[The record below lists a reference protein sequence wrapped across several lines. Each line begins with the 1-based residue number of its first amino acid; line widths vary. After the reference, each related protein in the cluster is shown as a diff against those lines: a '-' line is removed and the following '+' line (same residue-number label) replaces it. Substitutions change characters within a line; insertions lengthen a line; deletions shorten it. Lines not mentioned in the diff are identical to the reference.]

1 MSTDES
7 PDDADQLAPP
17 PADLAPD
24 TLAESVGDRPLQ
36 SFAEI
41 TSTEA
46 EALRWVRQGAPPG
59 ALVVAGHQASPR
71 GRSGLSWGDLL
82 ERGHGLGFSLVL
94 ADDTGGEGAG
104 WRYLAGL
111 LGLVEGLDDKA
122 LTLEWP
128 DQVRRDGG
136 IAAALSVRP
145 VAPSIGRHTI
155 LNVLVP
161 GAEPPRTGLLGR
173 LVGAVQERL
182 DDSTEGVLSAYRGR
196 CGTLGRRV
204 RARLLPLG
212 PSATTLVGVAAD
224 VRGDGALV
232 IEVADGDRVAV
243 APTELG
249 FLEDPDEDDGEPGTP
264 APDEPE
270 R

>member
-7 PDDADQLAPP
+7 PDDADQVAPP

-24 TLAESVGDRPLQ
+24 TLAESVGDRPLR

-46 EALRWVRQGAPPG
+46 EALRWVREGAPPG

-71 GRSGLSWGDLL
+71 GRSGLSWGELL

-94 ADDTGGEGAG
+94 RDDTEPEGTG

-111 LGLVEGLDDKA
+111 LGLVEGLDHEA

-145 VAPSIGRHTI
+145 VARSIGRHTI
-155 LNVLVP
+155 LNVVVP
-161 GAEPPRTGLLGR
+161 GAEPPRTELLGR
-173 LVGAVQERL
+173 LVAALQDRL
-182 DDSTEGVLSAYRGR
+182 DDSTEAVLSAYRER

-212 PSATTLVGVAAD
+212 PSATTIVGVAAD
-224 VRGDGALV
+224 VRDDGALV
-232 IEVADGDRVAV
+232 IEDVDGDRVV
-243 APTELG
+243 VPPTELG
-249 FLEDPDEDDGEPGTP
+249 FLEDPDEDD
-264 APDEPE
+264 APPDSPVP
-270 R
+270 